1 MFQPCHKSSFWTRQ
15 WSFTTLERLQKG
27 DTTMVNPARLDRIRL
42 VTVLTLSLV
51 FFSALRCAAVSPP
64 PQITIVFRYDDY
76 SSRSATDLERHLIAT
91 FQKHGVCCT
100 FGIIPFVKA
109 VNYLDVQPQA
119 GIPLTTA
126 KAEMARNAIKAGA
139 MDAAQHGYSHQ
150 TLQSQPG
157 GWHTS
162 YAGLDYDSQLYKIKT
177 GKVFLDEMLHTK
189 IITFIPPFNSY
200 DPNTLKALEN
210 LDFQCLSANLS
221 GETATTTSLRILP
234 ATCTLAQIREVIH
247 YAREIIDYHPMI
259 CVLFHQYDFIGT
271 EHTIEAEKV
280 VHKISLQEFDDLV
293 SWITS
298 QNDLRVRSIS
308 QLLADNVDLSMERF
322 RNNKYYLEL
331 FHLKPAWWPP
341 HYGIYLPDAIAYN
354 LSPIHIFTD
363 ISALRI
369 KNILYLCSFY
379 LLLLLIVFIATYL
392 LSLLAFTLSGKLDKI
407 CKVLSSI
414 IGCGL
419 ILYLILGERI
429 EYQKIRLMVSALG
442 VSLGAWSAC
451 YKRKKSLEPRGSKD
465 SP

>member
-1 MFQPCHKSSFWTRQ
+1 
-15 WSFTTLERLQKG
+15 
-27 DTTMVNPARLDRIRL
+27 MVNPTMLNRIRM

-51 FFSALRCAAVSPP
+51 VFSALRCGAVSTPP
-64 PQITIVFRYDDY
+64 RITIVFRYDDY
-76 SSRSATDLERHLIAT
+76 SSRSATDLERHIIAA

-109 VNYLDVQPQA
+109 VNYLDVRPQA

-162 YAGLDYDSQLYKIKT
+162 YAGLDYDSQLYKIRT

-189 IITFIPPFNSY
+189 ITTFIPPFNSY
-200 DPNTLKALEN
+200 DTNTLRALEK
-210 LDFQCLSANLS
+210 LDFQCISANLS
-221 GETATTTSLRILP
+221 GETATATTLKILP
-234 ATCTLAQIREVIH
+234 ATCTLAQIRQVIH

-259 CVLFHQYDFIGT
+259 CVLFHQDDFVGI
-271 EHTIEAEKV
+271 ENTIEKEKIA
-280 VHKISLQEFDDLV
+280 HKISLQEFGDLL

-308 QLLADNVDLSMERF
+308 QLLEENVDLSMERF

-331 FHLKPAWWPP
+331 FHLKPTWWPP
-341 HYGIYLPDAIAYN
+341 HYGIYLPAAIAYN
-354 LSPIHIFTD
+354 LSPSHIFTN
-363 ISALRI
+363 ISTLRI

-379 LLLLLIVFIATYL
+379 LLLLVIVFIATYL
-392 LSLLAFTLSGKLDKI
+392 LSLIAFSLSGKLDKI
-407 CKVLSSI
+407 CKFLS
-414 IGCGL
+414 L
-419 ILYLILGERI
+419 IMVGALIFSMLSGAEPGISPDQAHGRRPGDI
-429 EYQKIRLMVSALG
+429 PGRMVSL
-442 VSLGAWSAC
+442 L
-451 YKRKKSLEPRGSKD
+451 
-465 SP
+465 

>member
-1 MFQPCHKSSFWTRQ
+1 M
-15 WSFTTLERLQKG
+15 L
-27 DTTMVNPARLDRIRL
+27 NPTRLDRIRL

-51 FFSALRCAAVSPP
+51 VFSSLRCGAVSTK

-76 SSRSATDLERHLIAT
+76 SSRSATDLERHIIAT
-91 FQKHGVCCT
+91 FQKYGVCCT

-119 GIPLTTA
+119 GLPLTTA
-126 KAEMARNAIKAGA
+126 KAEMARSAIQAGA
-139 MDAAQHGYSHQ
+139 MDPAQHGYSHQ

-157 GWHTS
+157 GCHTS
-162 YAGLDYDSQLYKIKT
+162 YAGLNYDSQLYKIRT

-189 IITFIPPFNSY
+189 ITTFIPPFNSY
-200 DPNTLKALEN
+200 DPNTLRALEK

-221 GETATTTSLRILP
+221 GETVTTTTLKILP

-259 CVLFHQYDFIGT
+259 CVLFHQYDFVGT
-271 EHTIEAEKV
+271 QNTIEAEKS
-280 VHKISLQEFDDLV
+280 VHKISLQEFGDLL

-298 QNDLRVRSIS
+298 QNDLQIRSIS

-331 FHLKPAWWPP
+331 FHLKPSWWPP
-341 HYGIYLPDAIAYN
+341 HYGIYLPDAIASD
-354 LSPIHIFTD
+354 LSPSHIFTN

-379 LLLLLIVFIATYL
+379 FLLLLIIFTATYL
-392 LSLLAFTLSGKLDKI
+392 LSRLAFALSGKLDKI
-407 CKVLSSI
+407 CEVLSFI
-414 IGCGL
+414 IGCA
-419 ILYLILGERI
+419 IIVYLLLGKRI
-429 EYQKIRLMVSALG
+429 EYQKIRLMVGALG
-442 VSLGAWSAC
+442 VSLGAWSAG

-465 SP
+465 LP

>member
-1 MFQPCHKSSFWTRQ
+1 MGNEAMLNPTR
-15 WSFTTLERLQKG
+15 L
-27 DTTMVNPARLDRIRL
+27 NRIRL
-42 VTVLTLSLV
+42 VTLLALALV
-51 FFSALRCAAVSPP
+51 VFSALRCAAVSSPS
-64 PQITIVFRYDDY
+64 QITIVFRYDDY
-76 SSRSATDLERHLIAT
+76 SSRSATALERHIIAA

-109 VNYLDVQPQA
+109 VNYLDLQPQA
-119 GIPLTTA
+119 GIPLTAA
-126 KAEMARNAIKAGA
+126 KAAMARNAIQGGA

-162 YAGLDYDSQLYKIKT
+162 FVGLDYDSQLYKIRT

-189 IITFIPPFNSY
+189 LTTFIPPFNSY
-200 DPNTLKALEN
+200 DPNTLKALEK

-221 GETATTTSLRILP
+221 GEATTTTTLKILP

-247 YAREIIDYHPMI
+247 YARKISDYRPMI
-259 CVLFHQYDFIGT
+259 CVLFHQYDFVGT
-271 EHTIEAEKV
+271 ENAIEAEKIF
-280 VHKISLQEFDDLV
+280 HKISLKEFDDLL
-293 SWITS
+293 SWVTS

-331 FHLKPAWWPP
+331 FHLKPTWWPP

-354 LSPIHIFTD
+354 LKPSLIFTN

-379 LLLLLIVFIATYL
+379 VLLLLILLIAAYV
-392 LSLLAFTLSGKLDKI
+392 LSLIAFTLSGKLDKI
-407 CKVLSSI
+407 SKFLSLI
-414 IGCGL
+414 IGCAL
-419 ILYLILGERI
+419 IVYLIFVKCI
-429 EYQKIRLMVSALG
+429 EYQKIRLMVGALG
-442 VSLGAWSAC
+442 VSLGVWSAC
-451 YKRKKSLEPRGSKD
+451 HKRNKSLEPRGSKD
-465 SP
+465 LP